1 MTDNARFGR
10 PPRFPGV
17 PFNEIPVL
25 VPLHSTLVQTD
36 EIALWITGVH
46 VYTTCITF
54 SVQANLRATDRM
66 PDMYG
71 FGRPAS
77 GCTPPMLFGVQDSE
91 GRISTNLPKVH
102 TGLQANGGGG
112 DARRHHVGY
121 ILNPVPPA
129 GPLELFIAWPHFG
142 VDETQVTIDATA
154 IASAVSDVTVLWEE
168 VEPRM
173 IDIDDRTTPAI
184 EIPPGGWF
192 EAAAESQKRVPVV
205 DPSGARRIN
214 FAFVGEEAPVG
225 EPPEQK

>member
-25 VPLHSTLVQTD
+25 VPLHSTLIQTD

-54 SVQANLRATDRM
+54 SVQTNLRTADRF

-112 DARRHHVGY
+112 DDRRHHRR
-121 ILNPVPPA
+121 N
-129 GPLELFIAWPHFG
+129 
-142 VDETQVTIDATA
+142 
-154 IASAVSDVTVLWEE
+154 
-168 VEPRM
+168 
-173 IDIDDRTTPAI
+173 
-184 EIPPGGWF
+184 
-192 EAAAESQKRVPVV
+192 
-205 DPSGARRIN
+205 SGHH
-214 FAFVGEEAPVG
+214 
-225 EPPEQK
+225 